1 MNGGIEAVT
10 VGEIVTAISVISVLV
25 MAYSNVKKAVKEQT
39 KPVREFEERLEKCEE
54 HLDND
59 NKRLM
64 EIEKCNRLI
73 LRATRALLKEA
84 SIDNDKD
91 GKLSKISG
99 DIDTYL
105 EEK

>member
-1 MNGGIEAVT
+1 MVSGIEAIT

-25 MAYSNVKKAVKEQT
+25 MAYSNVKKAIKEQT
-39 KPVREFEERLEKCEE
+39 KPVEQFEERLEKCEV

-59 NKRLM
+59 NKRLA

-84 SIDNDKD
+84 SIDNDKS
-91 GKLSKISG
+91 GKLSKIST

>member
-1 MNGGIEAVT
+1 MSDINSIT
-10 VGEIVTAISVISVLV
+10 IGEIVTFISVVSVFV
-25 MAYSNVKKAVKEQT
+25 MAYSNIKKAVEKQTQPVKDFKE
-39 KPVREFEERLEKCEE
+39 ELEKIKQ
-54 HLDND
+54 HQDND

-64 EIEKCNRLI
+64 DMEKCNRLI

-91 GKLSKISG
+91 GKLTLISN

-105 EEK
+105 ESK